1 MTELRVG
8 GVVLKSSYHGMALAS
23 IRSTYPSWM
32 WTLSMMT
39 QLVILHR
46 GPILQ
51 LAPIT
56 DCRMLICDHDIK
68 GRQHRSD
75 SRGSP
80 SACSGA

>member
-1 MTELRVG
+1 MDVLMVTELRKG
-8 GVVLKSSYHGMALAS
+8 GGGSSRQGTIHGMALAS

-39 QLVILHR
+39 QLVILQR

-56 DCRMLICDHDIK
+56 DCRMLSCD
-68 GRQHRSD
+68 
-75 SRGSP
+75 P
-80 SACSGA
+80 